1 MIPRWAAAWQRFSL
15 GSMEAVDIGTTW
27 RVATWLAA
35 LALVAV
41 AVASAP
47 WRSWL
52 GSSER
57 QHVWLGSVVL
67 ALALWSM
74 QAGLTPGL
82 QFHFLLATALT
93 LMHGWQLAIVGLAI
107 VLVVLA
113 IMAPGQWPSLGI
125 YLLADGAVPVLFI
138 AWLHRLVQRRLPLNY
153 FVYFFVT
160 VFAGSIIAFNLAG
173 AARLGLLA
181 AAGALPAADVAGE
194 WLIFLPL
201 MSFGEPFLNGIVI
214 AVAVVYFPQWV
225 ASFDDRLYLARRPP
239 PDPRA

>member
-1 MIPRWAAAWQRFSL
+1 MTPHSL
-15 GSMEAVDIGTTW
+15 GPIWIG
-27 RVATWLAA
+27 ATWLIA
-35 LALVAV
+35 LALVGLAI
-41 AVASAP
+41 ATAP

-52 GSSER
+52 GEPER

-67 ALALWSM
+67 ALALWAM

-107 VLVVLA
+107 VVTVLA
-113 IMAPGQWPSLGI
+113 MMSPGHWPALGI

-138 AWLHRLVQRRLPLNY
+138 AWLHGLVQRRLPHNY
-153 FVYFFVT
+153 FVFFFVT
-160 VFAGSIIAFNLAG
+160 VFAGSIVAFNLAG

-181 AAGALPAADVAGE
+181 AAGALPAADIMGE
-194 WLIFLPL
+194 WVVFLPL
-201 MSFGEPFLNGIVI
+201 MSFGEPFLNGAVL

-225 ASFDDRLYLARRPP
+225 ACFDDRLYLARR
-239 PDPRA
+239 